1 MIADWNPVANRR
13 RRRGALED
21 KVCAVGIRLDYW
33 LGDFEVAD
41 GRVGVGAA
49 AGVGVE
55 SQVWLFVKG
64 FVCLCAGGVVLAA
77 ATTATADIE
86 EDYDGEDEQD

>member
-1 MIADWNPVANRR
+1 M
-13 RRRGALED
+13 
-21 KVCAVGIRLDYW
+21 
-33 LGDFEVAD
+33 AD

-77 ATTATADIE
+77 ATTAADVE
-86 EDYDGEDEQD
+86 EDYDGEDEED